1 MFIQDSEPRELMSED
16 LQNVLQEEEDIAKA
30 YQESFISIVVL
41 SQEKTD
47 ALIGSLVGVQL
58 EENIKLDMKVS
69 IEDAYVFVSKILTN
83 RISKIIPGIIL
94 AYGDNSTHIEG
105 SFHAASVKIVELD
118 ANSKVCVLAID
129 LIKQQG
135 T

>member
-1 MFIQDSEPRELMSED
+1 MFIQDNEPKELMSED
-16 LQNVLQEEEDIAKA
+16 LQNILQEEEDIAKA
-30 YQESFISIVVL
+30 YQESFISVVVL
-41 SQEKTD
+41 SQEKSD

-58 EENIKLDMKVS
+58 EENIKIDMKVS
-69 IEDAYVFVSKILTN
+69 IEDAYAFVSKILSNKT
-83 RISKIIPGIIL
+83 SKIMPGIIL
-94 AYGDNSTHIEG
+94 AYSDNSTHIEG
-105 SFHAASVKIVELD
+105 PFHAGSIKIVELD